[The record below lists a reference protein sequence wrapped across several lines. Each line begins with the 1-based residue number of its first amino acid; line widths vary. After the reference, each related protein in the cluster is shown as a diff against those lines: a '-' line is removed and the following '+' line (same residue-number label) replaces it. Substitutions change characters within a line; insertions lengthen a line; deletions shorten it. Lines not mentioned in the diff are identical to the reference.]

1 MKSSTYLQSV
11 DWDQNRYE
19 IDPENK
25 LYWRKKPRR
34 LEGEII
40 RDSIMNTAGTLNRKL
55 FGPSVKPW
63 VSKDAINTGS
73 TNKWPV
79 NVKDGPNT
87 WRRSIYVFMR
97 RSMRVPF
104 FEVFDVPDG
113 MQSRGVRE
121 LTTVPTQALM
131 LLNNQF
137 VRNQASLF
145 ADRIKKNVG
154 EKDLASFV
162 EEAYWLALS
171 RSPTEKEVNASIG
184 LLGNEGQSLEN
195 FCHILFT
202 LNEFC
207 YVD

>member
-1 MKSSTYLQSV
+1 M
-11 DWDQNRYE
+11 
-19 IDPENK
+19 I
-25 LYWRKKPRR
+25 KPVA
-34 LEGEII
+34 L
-40 RDSIMNTAGTLNRKL
+40 
-55 FGPSVKPW
+55 
-63 VSKDAINTGS
+63 IN
-73 TNKWPV
+73 
-79 NVKDGPNT
+79 
-87 WRRSIYVFMR
+87 
-97 RSMRVPF
+97 
-104 FEVFDVPDG
+104 
-113 MQSRGVRE
+113 
-121 LTTVPTQALM
+121 

-154 EKDLASFV
+154 DEDLSDIV

-171 RSPTEKEVNASIG
+171 RSPTEKEVNASIE

>member
-1 MKSSTYLQSV
+1 
-11 DWDQNRYE
+11 
-19 IDPENK
+19 
-25 LYWRKKPRR
+25 
-34 LEGEII
+34 
-40 RDSIMNTAGTLNRKL
+40 
-55 FGPSVKPW
+55 
-63 VSKDAINTGS
+63 
-73 TNKWPV
+73 
-79 NVKDGPNT
+79 
-87 WRRSIYVFMR
+87 
-97 RSMRVPF
+97 MRVPF

-154 EKDLASFV
+154 DKDLASFV

-171 RSPTEKEVNASIG
+171 RSPTKKEVNASVE

>member
-1 MKSSTYLQSV
+1 MACKCKGRA
-11 DWDQNRYE
+11 D
-19 IDPENK
+19 
-25 LYWRKKPRR
+25 
-34 LEGEII
+34 
-40 RDSIMNTAGTLNRKL
+40 
-55 FGPSVKPW
+55 
-63 VSKDAINTGS
+63 
-73 TNKWPV
+73 
-79 NVKDGPNT
+79 T

-131 LLNNQF
+131 LMNNQF
-137 VRNQASLF
+137 VRDQASHF
-145 ADRIKKNVG
+145 SNRIRKAVG
-154 EKDLASFV
+154 NDNLKHIV
-162 EEAYWLALS
+162 ERRIGCSS
-171 RSPTEKEVNASIG
+171 RSPTDEELSSSVE
-184 LLGNEGQSLEN
+184 LLSTEGQSLEN